1 MARIAIIGSCITRDL
16 WPFMGKDPF
25 DLLYVART
33 SLPSLFAKAPGRID
47 VAPEPPPPLKR
58 HTHNAVVADLT
69 KTTRATLVQHRP
81 THIIFDFIDER
92 FDLMAAGAGLV
103 SDSWELEV
111 SGYLDQP
118 ALRDAQRIPRLSDGA
133 GLLWRQ
139 GLAEM
144 AAFLALT
151 PLRDAQIILHQAQ
164 WADRYI
170 TAKSIIANLEESL
183 EIMPGHFVS
192 RPAHNAMLREYEA
205 EFLLQFPAASVVAA
219 PVNQVIADE
228 NHQWG
233 LSPFHYVPGYYK
245 AVCSQLMPILF
256 NAAPDFSPPDLGLPS
271 AQAASAH
278 GPLLRDGR

>member
-69 KTTRATLVQHRP
+69 KTTLATLVQHRP

-111 SGYLDQP
+111 SGYLEEP
-118 ALRDAQRIPRLSDGA
+118 ALRQGQRLERLSA
-133 GLLWRQ
+133 GCDILWHQ
-139 GLAEM
+139 ALAELT
-144 AAFLALT
+144 AFIALT
-151 PLRDAQIILHQAQ
+151 PLHSAKIILHRAQ
-164 WADRYI
+164 WADRYR
-170 TAKSIIANLEESL
+170 TAKARSAPLPDLL
-183 EIMPGHFVS
+183 EILPGHLGS
-192 RPAHNAMLREYEA
+192 RAAHNALLARYETA
-205 EFLLQFPAASVVAA
+205 FLAQFPQAHAIGAPSKHVVA
-219 PVNQVIADE
+219 DE
-228 NHQWG
+228 THQWG
-233 LSPFHYVPGYYK
+233 LSPFHYVPAYYQE
-245 AVCSQLMPILF
+245 VCRQLV
-256 NAAPDFSPPDLGLPS
+256 
-271 AQAASAH
+271 
-278 GPLLRDGR
+278 PLLEETAEPVGPTMDLAAL